1 MGVLKKLKN
10 SENSFVLTTE
20 DDSLSEIHN
29 GRQSH
34 ESFHSRLVN
43 HCWSSSNGT
52 SSCSSVWNRRTICH
66 CTLFC
71 CVEKDLKVFGDTLK
85 KDSRLSEF
93 LSDPSIQKSLKAQGL
108 VAACDKLKMNELS
121 KNLFLAL
128 AENNR
133 FNLVEAVVKSFGTIM
148 AGHRGEVVCEVTT
161 SKAIDAAMK
170 KEIDAAVTKFL
181 EKGQKSLN

>member
-1 MGVLKKLKN
+1 MGIWTVICFTAAVLKKLKN
-10 SENSFVLTTE
+10 LENSFVLTTE

-71 CVEKDLKVFGDTLK
+71 CLK
-85 KDSRLSEF
+85 KESYRCCRKR
-93 LSDPSIQKSLKAQGL
+93 PQGIWRHL
-108 VAACDKLKMNELS
+108 EERQQ
-121 KNLFLAL
+121 AL
-128 AENNR
+128 
-133 FNLVEAVVKSFGTIM
+133 
-148 AGHRGEVVCEVTT
+148 
-161 SKAIDAAMK
+161 
-170 KEIDAAVTKFL
+170 
-181 EKGQKSLN
+181 